1 VVAKQADLYGGSYMD
16 NVSSTPN
23 RNDNLNDPVRQG
35 DGAAEPARPAA
46 TGAGVS
52 RAPLNLGG
60 AAATPAAPAAPK
72 APALRPVPPRPTA
85 SVGVDPQGRIT
96 ACKTFFTKMHPGAI
110 HFLDEM
116 IAKWLAENPQIVI
129 KHTNVLQGEITEKKT
144 EQNIVIVVW
153 Y

>member
-1 VVAKQADLYGGSYMD
+1 MD
-16 NVSSTPN
+16 NVNSNPN
-23 RNDNLNDPVRQG
+23 RSDNVNEPIPLSN
-35 DGAAEPARPAA
+35 GAAEPARPAA
-46 TGAGVS
+46 VPAGAPPGVS

-60 AAATPAAPAAPK
+60 GPATPTAPAAPK
-72 APALRPVPPRPTA
+72 APVVKPAAPKPPTA
-85 SVGVDPQGRIT
+85 VITAPVGRIT

-129 KHTNVLQGEITEKKT
+129 KHTNVLQGEITEKKI
-144 EQNIVIVVW
+144 EPNIVIVVW

>member
-1 VVAKQADLYGGSYMD
+1 MD
-16 NVSSTPN
+16 NVSSNPN
-23 RNDNLNDPVRQG
+23 HSDNANEPVPLSNG
-35 DGAAEPARPAA
+35 PAEPARPAA
-46 TGAGVS
+46 TGAGAPAGVS

-60 AAATPAAPAAPK
+60 GTATPAAPAAPK
-72 APALRPVPPRPTA
+72 TPVLRPVPPKPPTSIGVAPTA
-85 SVGVDPQGRIT
+85 AGVGAGGRIT

-110 HFLDEM
+110 HFLDEQ

-129 KHTNVLQGEITEKKT
+129 KHTNVLQGEITEKKI

>member
-1 VVAKQADLYGGSYMD
+1 MD

-23 RNDNLNDPVRQG
+23 RNDNLNDPIPLAN
-35 DGAAEPARPAA
+35 GAAEPARPAA
-46 TGAGVS
+46 TGAGASPGVS

-85 SVGVDPQGRIT
+85 GVGVAPAGRIT

>member
-1 VVAKQADLYGGSYMD
+1 MYGGSYMD
-16 NVSSTPN
+16 NVSSNPN
-23 RNDNLNDPVRQG
+23 RSDNPNEPAPLT
-35 DGAAEPARPAA
+35 DGVAEPARPAVA
-46 TGAGVS
+46 PAAPAGVS

-60 AAATPAAPAAPK
+60 GTAPPAAPAPPK
-72 APALRPVPPRPTA
+72 PPAARPVATKPPT
-85 SVGVDPQGRIT
+85 SVGVSVAPMGRIT

-116 IAKWLAENPQIVI
+116 ITKWLAENPQVVI
-129 KHTNVLQGEITEKKT
+129 KHTNVLQGEITEKKI

>member
-1 VVAKQADLYGGSYMD
+1 MD
-16 NVSSTPN
+16 NVSSNPN
-23 RNDNLNDPVRQG
+23 HGHNVNEPLPSS
-35 DGAAEPARPAA
+35 DGTAEPARPAA
-46 TGAGVS
+46 VPAGASAGVS

-60 AAATPAAPAAPK
+60 GAAAPAAPAAPK
-72 APALRPVPPRPTA
+72 PPVLRPAPPKPA
-85 SVGVDPQGRIT
+85 AAVGVAPVGRIT

-116 IAKWLAENPQIVI
+116 IAKWLAENPQVVI
-129 KHTNVLQGEITEKKT
+129 KHTNVLQGEITEKKI